1 MFLIWWNV
9 KVLLKFVKSFVCL
22 ELCVILH
29 HQTITIMKTITGVL
43 SASLAMASNEPLVQL
58 SFALLTF
65 YLIYRELKSDE
76 KLSE

>member
-1 MFLIWWNV
+1 MR
-9 KVLLKFVKSFVCL
+9 
-22 ELCVILH
+22 
-29 HQTITIMKTITGVL
+29 TITGVL
-43 SASLAMASNEPLVQL
+43 SASVAMATENYLVQI

>member
-1 MFLIWWNV
+1 MFLIWSNV
-9 KVLLKFVKSFVCL
+9 KVLLKFVKSFVCS

-43 SASLAMASNEPLVQL
+43 SASVAMASNDYLVQI